1 MSTSEISSWIT
12 TFLDAAIVYILIIEY
27 WFDRRIYES
36 KRKKIKRTKDKVVV
50 SIIDG
55 QAVITEQPSDI
66 NVVIE
71 NPGTKE
77 N

>member
-1 MSTSEISSWIT
+1 MDAMAFREWIMIA
-12 TFLDAAIVYILIIEY
+12 LDTAIVYILIVEY
-27 WFDRRIYES
+27 YFDKKMYES

-50 SIIDG
+50 SIVDG

-71 NPGTKE
+71 NPGQDKP
-77 N
+77 